1 MDIIEA
7 CKILAEQ
14 ENILSPIE
22 KEFINDCI
30 TSENPE
36 LYIQVSIDYK
46 VPVLISILEK
56 IEKLKLEIYGEG
68 DNF

>member
-1 MDIIEA
+1 MDIIDA

-30 TSENPE
+30 ASENPE